1 MTVTTLR
8 RSISGTLRMD
18 ASMES
23 QLPREA
29 SIVVLRTNI
38 GALKDEPPTKLT
50 EAEALELLAV
60 VFKDPRRAINRLKK
74 GEKLVTRYASYV
86 AQMI

>member
-1 MTVTTLR
+1 MTATTLR
-8 RSISGTLRMD
+8 RGIRGVLRMD

-29 SIVVLRTNI
+29 SIVVLRSNI

-50 EAEALELLAV
+50 EAEALQLLAV

-74 GEKLVTRYASYV
+74 GDRLETRYATYV
-86 AQMI
+86 AQRA